1 MSKNFLKTLTLSLA
15 IFLVSF
21 AFIAIAEWKGPE
33 GETPPD
39 MPQIKTPLN
48 VGPEEQTKSGALS
61 IGGVFEADQGIRVNP
76 GGTLPNCD
84 AISGPENR
92 GIISY
97 ETGTTDRLVFCQ
109 ATEEEGVYEWKSF

>member
-1 MSKNFLKTLTLSLA
+1 MSKNFLKTLTLSFS

-21 AFIAIAEWKGPE
+21 AFIAIAEWEGP
-33 GETPPD
+33 GANNPPD

-61 IGGVFEADQGIRVNP
+61 IGGVFEADSGIIVNP
-76 GGTLPNCD
+76 SGSLSNCNE
-84 AISGPENR
+84 GNR

-97 ETGTTDRLVFCQ
+97 DKSGAIDELVFCQ
-109 ATEEEGVYEWKSF
+109 ATEEGTYEWKSF